1 MIITDGEKI
10 KAFGKG
16 KLYISRDGE
25 IFDNNFTRL
34 NVEYDVK
41 TGKPCIR
48 IYNGGIE
55 LFFVETLVARTFVKK
70 FAPGQQYIIHI
81 NEDVQDNRACNLKWV
96 DAYEF
101 MKHPADSNSYLKKST
116 ESVYPVKDN
125 RDKYMVDGT
134 GSLVEIEK
142 KETTPVVE
150 KDADSLGI
158 ANKIINEMANAQS
171 KSYVGK
177 RLGETPEV
185 RLPDDLKE
193 IEVKGKR
200 IKFSKS
206 GRVVTLRKEINI
218 DKYFDKRFDYR
229 YTGIK
234 IQTALIE
241 LFDNEAFSDVG
252 TFMAINYLY
261 HPSII
266 NITNYTSSL
275 SDLAVYRLEGYS
287 SDKFVFEL
295 MRNDTC
301 IKTFSSYSA
310 MINYWSENYKEWSY
324 NITGFEK
331 KGVYI
336 KRKKEFEAPTTYYWR
351 LTLPHGTVISKCP
364 RDKFEKWE
372 RPTYDYTVLSIAD
385 TVQVLETVNSKI
397 IGSDYFDTK
406 SIRNSI
412 RRHAI
417 TNNDATITDMA
428 SKVFKRERT
437 STVTKDIAP
446 IDHFKCILEM
456 QTYPNTKE
464 VRNARP
470 ITIKT
475 MNKYMVTNTG
485 HIVDMKT
492 ETFVP
497 EYLKTDN
504 FYVFVNIEGIEYR
517 VDELVI
523 YAFYKKNP
531 DDVEDKVIV
540 HRNNNTMDNRLSNL
554 KFVKK
559 EDEGRYLPEWVSNA
573 N

>member
-1 MIITDGEKI
+1 
-10 KAFGKG
+10 
-16 KLYISRDGE
+16 
-25 IFDNNFTRL
+25 
-34 NVEYDVK
+34 
-41 TGKPCIR
+41 
-48 IYNGGIE
+48 
-55 LFFVETLVARTFVKK
+55 
-70 FAPGQQYIIHI
+70 
-81 NEDVQDNRACNLKWV
+81 
-96 DAYEF
+96 
-101 MKHPADSNSYLKKST
+101 
-116 ESVYPVKDN
+116 
-125 RDKYMVDGT
+125 
-134 GSLVEIEK
+134 
-142 KETTPVVE
+142 
-150 KDADSLGI
+150 
-158 ANKIINEMANAQS
+158 MANAQS
-171 KSYVGK
+171 NKSYVGK

-185 RLPDDLKE
+185 CLPDDLKE

-200 IKFSKS
+200 IKYSKS

-218 DKYFDKRFDYR
+218 DKYFDKRFNYR

-252 TFMAINYLY
+252 IFMAINYLY

-336 KRKKEFEAPTTYYWR
+336 KRKKDFEAPTTYYWR

-372 RPTYDYTVLSIAD
+372 KPTYDYTVLSIAD

-417 TNNDATITDMA
+417 MDNDTTITDMA

-437 STVTKDIAP
+437 STVTKDITP

-485 HIVDMKT
+485 HVVDMKT
-492 ETFVP
+492 GTFVP

-531 DDVEDKVIV
+531 DDDEEKVII
-540 HRNNNTMDNRLSNL
+540 HRNNNTIDNRLSNL

-559 EDEGRYLPEWVSNA
+559 EDEGRYLPEQISTA